1 MTTEVRTAAHA
12 DEAEAAV
19 HIVGEAMLAEMSPER
34 VEGWLRWA
42 DPERTHLAFD
52 DGRPAGTAKWFPTTL
67 STPGGEVEAAAV
79 TAVAVLPTHRRRGH
93 LTRLMEAQLDHVAG
107 EGRPVA
113 VLVAAEWGIYGRF
126 GYGPATEACAWELD
140 TATASFTDPPAGTVE
155 LVQDAASVRADIE
168 ALHDSMSARRPGV
181 ITRDGL
187 TWDIIAG
194 VAHPPG
200 GDPHAER
207 RRTAVWRPGPG
218 GAPEGVIRYRVENSW
233 DRNRPRGTATVDEL
247 FARTPQVER
256 ELWRHL
262 CSLDWIATVRAGGR
276 PVDDPLPLWL
286 RDGRA
291 AAQVDRFDHVWAR
304 ILDLPAALGARLA
317 GTTGSVSVEVTD
329 RLGRAGGRW
338 HLTAGAGEP
347 IEATSSSSE
356 ADLVVPAAAL
366 GALYLG
372 GHSAVRLQDAGWIEE
387 RTEGATRALG
397 AMLGWPVAPWVPT
410 DF

>member
-1 MTTEVRTAAHA
+1 MTSEVRTATGA

-19 HIVGEAMLAEMSPER
+19 RIVGQAMLAEMSEER
-34 VEGWLRWA
+34 VTAWLRWA
-42 DPERTHLAFD
+42 DPGRTHLAFER
-52 DGRPAGTAKWFPTTL
+52 GRPAGTAKWFPTTL
-67 STPGGEVEAAAV
+67 ATPGGQVEAAAV

-93 LTRLMEAQLDHVAG
+93 LSRLMEAQLDHIAA

-140 TATASFTDPPAGTVE
+140 TSTAAFTSPEIGAVE
-155 LVQDAASVRADIE
+155 LVEDASALRADIE
-168 ALHDSMSARRPGV
+168 ALHDSMSAGRPGV
-181 ITRDGL
+181 ISRDGL
-187 TWDIIAG
+187 VWDIVAGIAP
-194 VAHPPG
+194 PPG
-200 GDPHAER
+200 GDPHADR
-207 RRTAVWRPGPG
+207 RRTAVWRPEPG
-218 GAPEGVIRYRVENSW
+218 AAPEGVVRYRVEGRW
-233 DRNRPRGTATVDEL
+233 EANRPRGTATVDEL
-247 FARTPQVER
+247 FARSAQVER

-291 AAQVDRFDHVWAR
+291 AVQLDRFDHVWAR
-304 ILDLPAALGARLA
+304 LLDLPAAFAARLA
-317 GTTGSVSVEVTD
+317 GTAGAVTVEVTD

-338 HLTAGAGEP
+338 HLSAGAGEP
-347 IEATSSSSE
+347 IEASATSSA
-356 ADLVVPAAAL
+356 ADVTVPASAL

-372 GHSAVRLQDAGWIEE
+372 GHSAMRLQAAGWIDEHTDGAA
-387 RTEGATRALG
+387 RTLG
-397 AMLGWPVAPWVPT
+397 TLLGWPVAPWTPT